1 MTSTHRRTTKL
12 PTLHGP
18 RLQSRGSSR
27 SPGFAIW
34 CSDRPMPDPPR
45 LDSPSR
51 GPRDPRIRL
60 PRQIT
65 SNISMRGGRHA
76 RSTASTTMRTRSF
89 NPRRT
94 PARSRRRRC
103 ADPRCCSGRALRL
116 EVLISARTQA
126 SWVRSK
132 RPPGSPQMTYGRG
145 LKKAMNYMGIAHS
158 SWHELA
164 QDRDAWRAA
173 ISPPDTTLPST

>member
-1 MTSTHRRTTKL
+1 MCRVTLKHTWDHRISTTALLRRLGIETIDTYV
-12 PTLHGP
+12 
-18 RLQSRGSSR
+18 SRRQLRWAGHVAR
-27 SPGFAIW
+27 MDMA
-34 CSDRPMPDPPR
+34 
-45 LDSPSR
+45 
-51 GPRDPRIRL
+51 RL
-60 PRQIT
+60 PRRML
-65 SNISMRGGRHA
+65 S
-76 RSTASTTMRTRSF
+76 
-89 NPRRT
+89 
-94 PARSRRRRC
+94 
-103 ADPRCCSGRALRL
+103 
-116 EVLISARTQA
+116 